1 MALLRLLEFL
11 FALLIPV
18 LYSLP
23 WTMYISENNG
33 PGTVLRP
40 FSFNCSSYM
49 PTLELLSV
57 RPPTSFFNKPS
68 MHGDKGVYLVM
79 VSLSSSAR
87 LDALAVNQYELQL
100 QYRCGNFV
108 VDGSIFVHVQ
118 RDPGRIRCT
127 GAFASPAGEF
137 IYVPETITPGALV
150 YTLLLPGVQRAQIN
164 ITSAQN
170 PSPGP
175 FSIDEQ
181 GLLRAPSQGL
191 RGQAQKTFQLQISV
205 SFEKNQSCR
214 GMLTV
219 KVLPAPSSQVSFL
232 QKAQSITIS
241 EDLVPGSEV
250 VRVQATGFNLL
261 YEIIS
266 PRPSLFYSIGQADGV
281 VRTTAPLD
289 LARVQGAMVT
299 KLQVRAFERPR
310 PWASAVFDL
319 TVSVRAVNQWPPRCH
334 PALLVTQIPETSLV
348 GTVLDA
354 LTCVDPDSAGRP
366 LDYQLRFHSP
376 PDSASLRLRDRILE
390 VNATLDCDTPGA
402 CFQHSASILV
412 VDGGQPQ
419 MTTEIPVLVMVTPVN
434 EFSPACVPRTFRVQ
448 EDTGPHTL
456 LGSIVGTDMDYPR
469 NSLEYYIS
477 GGPSTFAVDRLSGEL
492 HLLGPLDY
500 EQQRLYK
507 ITILLI
513 DHSQDWDL
521 NSHRSGSCTITI
533 EVEDV
538 NDHAPECEPPFQE
551 LTIYT
556 PMGHSMEVTKV
567 SCWIPQEPQR
577 LTLSYS
583 IVGGNSQS
591 RFRLQ
596 GAILVYNDTVL
607 GPPWP
612 EQPCTY
618 ELLIHVAD
626 VGPSIPH
633 LSTTTTIIVHLVP
646 WKASTVATST
656 HQSTVSSTMTPLIV
670 TELEAFW
677 KPEPWFVVV
686 LTATGAV
693 LLLALGW
700 LLSRIL
706 RGLAPSLQAPSKPA
720 KAQLLNSI
728 QGNEGPIERQMEAPR
743 IEMSQQHFDG
753 RAQDVCMGRDYLFNT
768 LTGARRW
775 L

>member
-1 MALLRLLEFL
+1 MVPLRLLEL
-11 FALLIPV
+11 LCALLIPA
-18 LYSLP
+18 LHSLP
-23 WTMYISENNG
+23 WSTDISESKG
-33 PGTVLRP
+33 PGTVLQT
-40 FSFNCSSYM
+40 FLFNCSSYM

-68 MHGDKGVYLVM
+68 LQGHEGVYLGKVT
-79 VSLSSSAR
+79 LSSSAR
-87 LDALAVNQYELQL
+87 LDALEVNYYELQL

-108 VDGSIFVHVQ
+108 ADGSLFVHVQ
-118 RDPGRIRCT
+118 RDPGRIHCT

-137 IYVPETITPGALV
+137 IYVPETVTPGALL
-150 YTLLLPGVQRAQIN
+150 YTLLLPGLGVRRAQIN
-164 ITSAQN
+164 ITSAQD
-170 PSPGP
+170 PPFFPGP

-181 GLLRAPSQGL
+181 GLLRAPPQGL
-191 RGQAQKTFQLQISV
+191 QGQAQKTFQLQILV
-205 SFEKNQSCR
+205 SLGKRQICK

-219 KVLPAPSSQVSFL
+219 KVLPTPSSRVSFQ
-232 QKAQSITIS
+232 QKAQSITIA

-250 VRVQATGFNLL
+250 VRVQARGFNLL

-266 PRPSLFYSIGQADGV
+266 PRPSSLYSIGQADGV
-281 VRTTAPLD
+281 VRTTAPLY
-289 LARVQGAMVT
+289 LARVQGAVVT
-299 KLQVRAFERPR
+299 KLQVKAFERLQ
-310 PWASAVFDL
+310 PWASAVSDL
-319 TVSVRAVNQWPPRCH
+319 TVNVRAVNQWPPRCY
-334 PALLVTQIPETSLV
+334 PALLVTQIPETALV
-348 GTVLDA
+348 GTVLHT
-354 LTCVDPDSAGRP
+354 LSCVDPDSASAP
-366 LDYQLRFHSP
+366 LHYQLQFHSP
-376 PDSASLRLRDRILE
+376 PNSASLCLRDKILE
-390 VNATLDCDTPGA
+390 VNTTLDCDAPEA

-412 VDGGQPQ
+412 FDGGQPQ
-419 MTTEIPVLVMVTPVN
+419 MT
-434 EFSPACVPRTFRVQ
+434 R
-448 EDTGPHTL
+448 
-456 LGSIVGTDMDYPR
+456 
-469 NSLEYYIS
+469 
-477 GGPSTFAVDRLSGEL
+477 EL

-507 ITILLI
+507 IIILLI

-551 LTIYT
+551 LSIST
-556 PMGHSMEVTKV
+556 PLGHSTEVTKV

-596 GAILVYNDTVL
+596 GTILVYNGTVL

-633 LSTTTTIIVHLVP
+633 LSTTATIIVHLAP

-670 TELEAFW
+670 TDVEAFW

-706 RGLAPSLQAPSKPA
+706 RGLAQSLQAPSKPA
-720 KAQLLNSI
+720 RAQLLNSNI
-728 QGNEGPIERQMEAPR
+728 LMAEPK
-743 IEMSQQHFDG
+743 MSD
-753 RAQDVCMGRDYLFNT
+753 
-768 LTGARRW
+768 LTALPSLAWNSQRSTW
-775 L
+775 LCLLSAGIKGMC